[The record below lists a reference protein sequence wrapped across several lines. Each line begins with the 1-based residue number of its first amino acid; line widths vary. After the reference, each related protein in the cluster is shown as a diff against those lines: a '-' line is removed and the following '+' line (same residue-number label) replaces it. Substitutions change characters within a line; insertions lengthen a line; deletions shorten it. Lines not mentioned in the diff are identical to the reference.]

1 MELIPDTIDFSG
13 YYHDE
18 QVTEH
23 QVLPASSW
31 LEAVMD
37 HFFKPEEFVRSVR
50 LGWVKTHAD
59 FAFRP
64 AEVTLWGGINGH
76 GKSQVLGQVG
86 LDLMCQGE
94 RVGVASLELPPAM
107 VMSRMVRQ
115 ANGSSRPLKEYVT
128 NFHGWTDNRLWLYD
142 HVGSSDPRTILAM
155 IRYSVAKFGITH
167 FIVDN
172 LAKVIKGEGGTD
184 VYNAQKDFING
195 LCSIAHD
202 TGVHIHLAL
211 HVKKKDSEADVP
223 GKFDIKGS
231 GSITDLVDNIF
242 IVWRNKPKESA
253 IREGK
258 ADKNAEPD
266 AIIVLEKQRNGEA
279 EGQYNLWFD
288 PSSFQYVEH
297 RHDHPRQYELDTQ
310 ATFENVNF

>member
-13 YYHDE
+13 YYPDE
-18 QVTEH
+18 QVAEH
-23 QVLPASSW
+23 KVSPASSW
-31 LEAVMD
+31 LPQVLD
-37 HFFKPEEFVRSVR
+37 HFFKPEEFVRAVR

-64 AEVTLWGGINGH
+64 AEVSLWGGINGH
-76 GKSQVLGQVG
+76 GKSQVLGQVA

-94 RVGVASLELPPAM
+94 RVGIASLELPPVM
-107 VMSRMVRQ
+107 VMARMVRQ
-115 ANGSSRPLKEYVT
+115 ANGSSCPPKEYVM

-167 FIVDN
+167 FVVDN
-172 LAKVIKGEGGTD
+172 MAKVIKGEGGTD
-184 VYNAQKDFING
+184 VYNSQKDFINS

-231 GSITDLVDNIF
+231 GAITDLVDNIF
-242 IVWRNKPKESA
+242 IVWRNKPKEAA
-253 IREGK
+253 IREGN

-288 PSSFQYVEH
+288 PSSFQYVEN
-297 RHDHPRQYELDTQ
+297 RHDLPRQYEIDTQ
-310 ATFENVNF
+310 AAFEEVKF